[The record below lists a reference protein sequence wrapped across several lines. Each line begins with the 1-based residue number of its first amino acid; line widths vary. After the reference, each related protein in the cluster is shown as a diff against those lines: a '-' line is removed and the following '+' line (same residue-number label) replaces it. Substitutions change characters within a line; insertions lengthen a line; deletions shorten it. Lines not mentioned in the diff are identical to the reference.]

1 MVNVVVLGA
10 SPNSG
15 QLREVSSAPAEAL
28 IQIGSKAMVAY
39 VLEALLAAKSVAKI
53 VLVGPEQE
61 LAFLTSSRVTVIKG
75 GLTAVESLRNGLKV
89 LPEASRVLVA
99 AADIPLLTP
108 EAIDGFINQCS
119 QGEGDVFYPIVAKE
133 TVEQNYPGIKRTYVQ
148 FREGIFTG
156 GNLFLINPLIVE
168 PCAVKAQEMVQL
180 RKSPLKLAKL
190 LGFSF
195 IVKFL
200 MKRLSLPEVE
210 QKVSRLLQ
218 IKGRAIITHYAEIG
232 ADVDKPSDYHIINQ
246 LLTAKV

>member
-28 IQIGSKAMVAY
+28 IQIGAKVMVAY
-39 VLEALLAAKSVAKI
+39 VVEALLAAESVAKI
-53 VLVGPEQE
+53 VLVGPERD
-61 LAFLTSSRVTVIKG
+61 LAFLAGSRVAVVNG
-75 GLTAVESLRNGLKV
+75 GPTAVESLQNGLKV
-89 LPEASRVLVA
+89 LPEASRVLVV

-108 EAIDGFINQCS
+108 EAVDGFINQCS
-119 QGEGDVFYPIVAKE
+119 QAEGDVFYPIVPKE
-133 TVEQNYPGIKRTYVQ
+133 TVEQRYPGIKRTYVQ

-156 GNLFLINPLIVE
+156 GNLFLINPLIVG
-168 PCAVKAQEMVQL
+168 PCAVKAQEMVRL

-195 IVKFL
+195 IVKFI

-218 IKGRAIITHYAEIG
+218 IKGRAVITNYAEIG

-246 LLTAKV
+246 FLARKL